1 MRYNY
6 KTHKLIDE
14 GVNFNAIYPEKQ
26 EVVKQMTGVDFS
38 LPQIVVFLKKQ
49 TDNFEKQMPL
59 ATDLDNAIYSV
70 YLKWSGDKSSE
81 APIPTPTP
89 TPTPSG
95 EGKPNKKTLETRL
108 KIVNAMLKKNPSNAV
123 LKTRIKIIE
132 KQLKS
137 L

>member
-6 KTHKLIDE
+6 KTHKLMDE
-14 GVNFNAIYPEKQ
+14 GVNFNSIYPEKQ
-26 EVVKQMTGVDFS
+26 EVVKQMTGVDFT
-38 LPQIVVFLKKQ
+38 LPQIVLFLKKQ

-70 YLKWSGDKSSE
+70 YLKWSGEKPSE
-81 APIPTPTP
+81 KPVPTP
-89 TPTPSG
+89 TPTPSADS
-95 EGKPNKKTLETRL
+95 KPSKKTLETRL
-108 KIVNAMLKKNPSNAV
+108 KIVNAMFKKNPTNTV

-137 L
+137 N